1 MVKQFTIPCQF
12 GQETSP
18 VTLYIG
24 HPEGGHHPVHFQSE
38 WLSAKGGKIPQDL
51 MDTLQKLL
59 DLAKENGADFEE
71 LCYYALI
78 SATQHSVDGTSIDDI
93 NKYANEFVKDNAY
106 YENNEEEKNNTNS
119 SSNNEFNENFS
130 NVNQSVNVNND
141 NNKESNNKNN
151 DDDLLLDDDYLET
164 NNNIQ
169 NVVTVESE
177 DAKNINKT
185 KQSAETIS
193 DDNVPDI
200 INDMQNDEIINTYTD
215 EDEDLLLSD
224 DLREI

>member
-78 SATQHSVDGTSIDDI
+78 SATQHSVDGTSVDDI
-93 NKYANEFVKDNAY
+93 NKYASEFVKDNAY
-106 YENNEEEKNNTNS
+106 YENNVEEKNNTNS
-119 SSNNEFNENFS
+119 NLNHKFNNDLN
-130 NVNQSVNVNND
+130 NVNQFAYVNND
-141 NNKESNNKNN
+141 NDKESSNEN
-151 DDDLLLDDDYLET
+151 DDDLLLLDDDYLET
-164 NNNIQ
+164 DNKMQ
-169 NVVTVESE
+169 NAVVESE
-177 DAKNINKT
+177 NVKNVNKT
-185 KQSAETIS
+185 KQLTTTIS
-193 DDNVPDI
+193 DDDIPNI

-224 DLREI
+224 DLK